1 MRGMC
6 GTVVIAFGLLSSLG
20 FPAKCRAVDF
30 GRANIYPVG
39 ASPKMVIAGDF
50 NGDNKM
56 DFAVLN
62 QDSASV
68 SILLG
73 NGDGAFQPANNFDIR
88 STPGAKP
95 VSIAAGDLNGDH
107 KLDLIVCNAPSLSL
121 YLGNGDGT
129 FRPPIPLAVSG
140 VGSTLL
146 LADVNLDGKLDLI
159 ADNDL
164 LLGNGDG
171 TFQAPKDIGT
181 SVAFVGDFN
190 GDGKQDLLAGGMML
204 GNGDGTFQP
213 PIALPSWGKCVI
225 LCQASGSNYVAA
237 DFNGDGKLDIASI
250 LALRTC
256 DINCS
261 PWSFSTLVMLVD
273 GDGTFQ
279 LSKIPGPE
287 GFFLVTSDFNGD
299 GKPDLVAAPTV
310 FHGSS
315 LFHLLLG
322 KGDGTFPSS
331 FTFDIGSGP
340 GFLVATDLNGDS
352 LPDIVTTDFTEA
364 AVSVLLNIGATSG
377 ADLALIVNPSSANS
391 TVGSADLNYTATI
404 INTGP
409 DDASGVVLTHNLSSG
424 LKLVSV
430 QPSQGSCRGTTTIT
444 CDLGAITEPLSATV
458 QFVVTPT
465 TAGTFA
471 DVLDVA
477 AAEQDANSGNNS
489 ATFRVNAVAPDFT
502 VSPEAA
508 SLALKRGGQT
518 SETLTFAAQAGFSGA
533 IALTC
538 FVGGPL
544 PTPACAISPNSL
556 TPGGS
561 ATLTVNAMSLSAALT
576 PKLFNAT
583 TRLHATLL
591 PMGIVGF
598 VLVLFDRK
606 RRRVW
611 TLCLLLIVTTI
622 LPVACGGGSSNPP
635 LPVAQNYTVTVTATS
650 GTLQHSTT
658 ISVTVD

>member
-6 GTVVIAFGLLSSLG
+6 RDVAIALGLLSSLG
-20 FPAKCRAVDF
+20 FSAKCRAVDF
-30 GRANIYPVG
+30 ARANIYPVG
-39 ASPKMVIAGDF
+39 ASPQMAVSGDF
-50 NGDNKM
+50 NGDGKT

-62 QDSASV
+62 QDSANV

-73 NGDGAFQPANNFDIR
+73 NGDGTFRPARNFAIG
-88 STPGAKP
+88 GAPESKP
-95 VSIAAGDLNGDH
+95 VSITAGDFNGDQ
-107 KLDLIVCNAPSLSL
+107 KLDLIVYNAPSLSL
-121 YLGNGDGT
+121 YLGIGDGS
-129 FRPPIPLAVSG
+129 FRPGIPIPLNG
-140 VGSTLL
+140 VGSFLFAT
-146 LADVNLDGKLDLI
+146 DFNLDGKLDLI

-171 TFQAPKDIGT
+171 TFRAPKDIGAIVVL
-181 SVAFVGDFN
+181 VADFN
-190 GDGKQDLLAGGMML
+190 GDGKQDLLAGGIML

-213 PIALPSWGKCVI
+213 PIALPSWGKCGI
-225 LCQASGSNYVAA
+225 LCQASGSNFVAA
-237 DFNGDGKLDIASI
+237 DFNGDGKLDIASV
-250 LALRTC
+250 LALRKC

-261 PWSFSTLVMLVD
+261 PWSFSTLVMLGN

-279 LSKIPGPE
+279 LSQIPGSE
-287 GFFLVTSDFNGD
+287 GFFLLTGDFNGD

-331 FTFDIGSGP
+331 LTFDIGSGP
-340 GFLVATDLNGDS
+340 SFLVATDLNGDS
-352 LPDIVTTDFTEA
+352 FPDIVTTDFTEA
-364 AVSVLLNIGATSG
+364 AISVVLNIGATSG
-377 ADLALIVNPSSANS
+377 ADLALIVNPSSANG
-391 TVGSADLNYTATI
+391 TVGGGDLNYTATI
-404 INTGP
+404 INAGP
-409 DDASGVVLTHNLSSG
+409 DDASSVVLTQNQSSD

-430 QPSQGSCRGTTTIT
+430 QPSQGSCSGTTTIT
-444 CDLGAITEPLSATV
+444 CDLGTIVEPSSATV
-458 QFVVTPT
+458 QFVVTPLM
-465 TAGTFA
+465 AGTLA

-477 AAEQDANSGNNS
+477 AAEQDGNSRNNS
-489 ATFRVNAVAPDFT
+489 AAFRVNSVAPDFT

-508 SLALKRGGQT
+508 SLAVKRGGQT

-538 FVGGPL
+538 FASGPH
-544 PTPACAISPNSL
+544 PTPTCSVSPNSV

-561 ATLTVNAMSLSAALT
+561 ATLTVNATSLSAALT
-576 PKLFNAT
+576 PQLFNAPP
-583 TRLHATLL
+583 RLHATFL
-591 PMGIVGF
+591 PMGIFGF

-606 RRRVW
+606 RRRMW

-635 LPVAQNYTVTVTATS
+635 SPVVQNYTVTVTATS

-658 ISVTVD
+658 ISLTVN